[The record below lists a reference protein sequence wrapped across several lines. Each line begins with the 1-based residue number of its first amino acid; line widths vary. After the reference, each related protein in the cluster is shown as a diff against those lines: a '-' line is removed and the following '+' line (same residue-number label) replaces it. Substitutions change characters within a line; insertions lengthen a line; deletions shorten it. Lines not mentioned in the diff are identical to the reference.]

1 MVAEM
6 VLVFGSVSKLSKKRK
21 RNKERRNVSFE
32 DVF

>member
-6 VLVFGSVSKLSKKRK
+6 VLVFGSASQLSKKRK
-21 RNKERRNVSFE
+21 QNKERRNVSFE